1 MSSVE
6 PVATP
11 PKDDPL
17 RRASLI
23 GAGAAVLWLVTAAF
37 WAVLVGPLA
46 LVALAPPLLLAWR
59 GPGVAALLATWAL
72 SLIAAAIGLLAF
84 LGSIRDPGDFSLAL
98 LAITPAVAALYSAL
112 ALRRVPRNPASGATN
127 SLESRPKK
135 SGNGS

>member
-17 RRASLI
+17 SRANLI

-59 GPGVAALLATWAL
+59 GPGVAALLATWVL

-84 LGSIRDPGDFSLAL
+84 LGSIGDPGDFSLAL
-98 LAITPAVAALYSAL
+98 LAVTPAVAALYSAL
-112 ALRRVPRNPASGATN
+112 ALRRVPRLPASGATY
-127 SLESRPKK
+127 SRESGPKK
-135 SGNGS
+135 SANGS

>member
-1 MSSVE
+1 MNSVE
-6 PVATP
+6 PVETP
-11 PKDDPL
+11 PRDDPL

-23 GAGAAVLWLVTAAF
+23 GAGAAVLWLLTAAF

-59 GPGVAALLATWAL
+59 GPGVAALFATWVL

-112 ALRRVPRNPASGATN
+112 ALRRVPREVKP
-127 SLESRPKK
+127 
-135 SGNGS
+135 

>member
-1 MSSVE
+1 MRSVE

-11 PKDDPL
+11 PKTDPL
-17 RRASLI
+17 KRASLV

-37 WAVLVGPLA
+37 WATLVGPLA

-59 GPGVAALLATWAL
+59 GPGVAALLATWVL
-72 SLIAAAIGLLAF
+72 SLVAAAIGLLAF

-112 ALRRVPRNPASGATN
+112 ALRRVPRDVS
-127 SLESRPKK
+127 SR
-135 SGNGS
+135 